1 MKGTKTATRVIRVQ
15 GEGIPVRVLK
25 AVELMYLGK
34 SKLFGIQ
41 FDRIGS
47 LLYRSRL
54 EYQKDGDSW
63 SKGNMRY
70 YAKVLRFMDCHYHD
84 YERLIVHGLPFRVER
99 KYAR

>member
-1 MKGTKTATRVIRVQ
+1 MKAVGKATRVIRVQ

-34 SKLFGIQ
+34 PKLFGIQ
-41 FDRIGS
+41 FDRVGS

-70 YAKVLRFMDCHYHD
+70 YAKVLNFMDCHYRD
-84 YERLIVHGLPFRVER
+84 YERLMMTRTPFRVEK
-99 KYAR
+99 KYGR